1 VSTSTIGLFAGLLIA
16 IAAAAGGFPGFLLA
30 LVLGAVGLVAG
41 RLLSGGGG
49 SKALDDLLSRRN
61 RG

>member
-1 VSTSTIGLFAGLLIA
+1 MSTSTIGLFAGLLIA

-30 LVLGAVGLVAG
+30 LVLGAVGFAVG
-41 RLLSGGGG
+41 HFLSGSGG
-49 SKALDDLLSRRN
+49 SKAVDDLLNRKN

>member
-30 LVLGAVGLVAG
+30 LVLGAVGLVVG
-41 RLLSGGGG
+41 RFLSDG
-49 SKALDDLLSRRN
+49 SGTKALDDLLSRRN

>member
-1 VSTSTIGLFAGLLIA
+1 MSTSTIGLFAGLLIA

-30 LVLGAVGLVAG
+30 LVLGAVGFVVG
-41 RLLSGGGG
+41 RFLSDGTT